1 MISRRP
7 CGLGLHGRF
16 NIITADVTSS
26 GNGSDD
32 EDSSEMSY
40 PTVFPGWDR
49 SVAKDEY
56 APSTSKEIAFTWDAF
71 FLLLCPLHD
80 ISPPFCTHI
89 LCEIYCPL
97 HQPLFKRP
105 LLCLTKNPLD
115 VMGLVFLEVCSSS
128 ASGIGLFYCLMSD
141 FEFPFAIVS
150 QRIASHWRISVSVCH
165 N

>member
-89 LCEIYCPL
+89 LCGNWMLSPSALVSKTSPMSHEKTFLDLVTLVPL
-97 HQPLFKRP
+97 GAP
-105 LLCLTKNPLD
+105 
-115 VMGLVFLEVCSSS
+115 SSS
-128 ASGIGLFYCLMSD
+128 ASRTN
-141 FEFPFAIVS
+141 VS
-150 QRIASHWRISVSVCH
+150 Y
-165 N
+165 